1 MSAAKS
7 NTAAAPQAPDVT
19 FAFVQALAGELSG
32 GGVELPGYPAAV
44 ASIQQMLN
52 DDDVD
57 IARVVT
63 AIGSEPAIASQIVRM
78 ANSAALNPRRVPA
91 ADLRAA
97 ITRVGLN
104 TVRTSTVAFA
114 VTQLRVAP
122 DFQGL
127 ERQIEDLW
135 QRSVRVASLS
145 QAIARR
151 LTQLNADAAMLAGL
165 LQGIGRL
172 YILARASKHEALFA
186 DQQAYN
192 HVVQTWH
199 LQIAAALIENWGFAP
214 DIIEGVRNSED
225 MDQDVRGPLTLADV
239 LAVAAL
245 LADYA
250 GTPDTLKALVA
261 ASRPFQR
268 LQLDFE
274 ACENFMTS
282 TAEEVAQL
290 REVLSV

>member
-1 MSAAKS
+1 MAAVKP
-7 NTAAAPQAPDVT
+7 NTAQSSASEVA
-19 FAFVQALAGELSG
+19 FAFVQSLAGELSAG
-32 GGVELPGYPAAV
+32 EVELPGYPAVV
-44 ASIQQMLN
+44 AGIQQVLN

-78 ANSAALNPRRVPA
+78 ANSAALNPRRIPA

-104 TVRTSTVAFA
+104 TVRTATVSFA
-114 VTQLRVAP
+114 MSQLRGAP
-122 DFQGL
+122 DLKGL
-127 ERQIEDLW
+127 ERQVEDLW

-151 LTQLNADAAMLAGL
+151 LTQLNADAGMLAGL

-172 YILARASKHEALFA
+172 YILARASKHPALFA
-186 DQQAYN
+186 DGQAYA

-199 LQIAAALIENWGFAP
+199 VQIAAALIENWGFSEE
-214 DIIEGVRNSED
+214 IIEAVRNSED
-225 MDQDVRGPLTLADV
+225 LEQDIRGPLTLSDV

-268 LQLDFE
+268 LRLDFE

-282 TAEEVAQL
+282 CAEEVAQL
-290 REVLSV
+290 REALSV

>member
-1 MSAAKS
+1 MPVTKT
-7 NTAAAPQAPDVT
+7 NTAPVSGKDVA
-19 FAFVQALAGELSG
+19 FAFVQALASELSAG
-32 GGVELPGYPAAV
+32 EVELPGYPAVV
-44 ASIQQMLN
+44 ASIQQVLN
-52 DDDVD
+52 DEDVD

-104 TVRTSTVAFA
+104 TVRSATVSFA
-114 VTQLRVAP
+114 MSQLRDAP
-122 DFQGL
+122 DLRGL
-127 ERQIEDLW
+127 ERQVEELW

-172 YILARASKHEALFA
+172 YILARASKHAELFA
-186 DQQAYN
+186 DNQAYS

-199 LQIAAALIENWGFAP
+199 VQIAAALIENWGFAP
-214 DIIEGVRNSED
+214 EIIEAVRNSED
-225 MDQDVRGPLTLADV
+225 LEQDARGPLALGDV

-250 GTPDTLKALVA
+250 GTQDTLRALVG

-268 LQLDFE
+268 LRLDFE
-274 ACENFMTS
+274 GCENFMTAS
-282 TAEEVAQL
+282 AEEVAQL
-290 REVLSV
+290 REVLSI

>member
-1 MSAAKS
+1 MAAVRPDTAQGSANEVA
-7 NTAAAPQAPDVT
+7 
-19 FAFVQALAGELSG
+19 FAFVQALAGELSAG
-32 GGVELPGYPAAV
+32 EVELPGYPAVV
-44 ASIQQMLN
+44 AGIQQVLN

-78 ANSAALNPRRVPA
+78 ANSAALNPRRIPA

-104 TVRTSTVAFA
+104 TVRTATVSFA
-114 VTQLRVAP
+114 MSQLRDAP
-122 DFQGL
+122 DLEGL
-127 ERQIEDLW
+127 ERQVEDLW

-145 QAIARR
+145 QAIAKR

-172 YILARASKHEALFA
+172 YILARASKHPALFA
-186 DQQAYN
+186 DAQAYA

-199 LQIAAALIENWGFAP
+199 VQIAAALIENWGFSP
-214 DIIEGVRNSED
+214 EIIEAVRNSED
-225 MDQDVRGPLTLADV
+225 LEQDMRGPLTLSDV

-250 GTPDTLKALVA
+250 GTPETLKALVA

-268 LQLDFE
+268 LELDFE
-274 ACENFMTS
+274 ACENFMTAS
-282 TAEEVAQL
+282 AEEVAQL

>member
-1 MSAAKS
+1 MSA
-7 NTAAAPQAPDVT
+7 APDVT

-32 GGVELPGYPAAV
+32 GEVDLPGYPAAV

-114 VTQLRVAP
+114 VSQLRVAP

-214 DIIEGVRNSED
+214 DIVEGVRNSED
-225 MDQDVRGPLTLADV
+225 MDPDIRGPLTLADV
-239 LAVAAL
+239 LAVAVL

-250 GTPDTLKALVA
+250 GTPETLKALVA

>member
-7 NTAAAPQAPDVT
+7 NTAAAPEAPDVT

-32 GGVELPGYPAAV
+32 
-44 ASIQQMLN
+44 

-57 IARVVT
+57 IAKVVT

-78 ANSAALNPRRVPA
+78 ANSAALNPRRIPA

-225 MDQDVRGPLTLADV
+225 MDQDIRGPLTLADV

-250 GTPDTLKALVA
+250 GTPETLKALVA

>member
-1 MSAAKS
+1 M
-7 NTAAAPQAPDVT
+7 TAARSNAAPASANDVA
-19 FAFVQALAGELSG
+19 FAFVQALASELSDG
-32 GGVELPGYPAAV
+32 EVELPGYPAVV
-44 ASIQQMLN
+44 AGIQQVLN

-78 ANSAALNPRRVPA
+78 ANSAALNPRRIPA

-104 TVRTSTVAFA
+104 TVRSATVSFA
-114 VTQLRVAP
+114 MSQLRGAQ
-122 DFQGL
+122 DLKGL
-127 ERQIEDLW
+127 ERQVEDLW

-145 QAIARR
+145 QAIAKR

-172 YILARASKHEALFA
+172 YILARASKHAALFA
-186 DQQAYN
+186 DSQAYS

-214 DIIEGVRNSED
+214 EIIEAVRNSED
-225 MDQDVRGPLTLADV
+225 LEQDIRGPLTLSDV

-268 LQLDFE
+268 LRLDFE

-282 TAEEVAQL
+282 CAEEVAQL
-290 REVLSV
+290 REALSV

>member
-1 MSAAKS
+1 VNAKS
-7 NTAAAPQAPDVT
+7 NAVAGGPDVA
-19 FAFVQALAGELSG
+19 FAFVQALAAELSAG
-32 GGVELPGYPAAV
+32 EVELPGYPAVV
-44 ASIQQMLN
+44 ASIQQVLN

-78 ANSAALNPRRVPA
+78 ANSAALNPRRIPA

-104 TVRTSTVAFA
+104 TVRTATVSFA
-114 VTQLRVAP
+114 MSALRSAP
-122 DFQGL
+122 DLKGL
-127 ERQIEDLW
+127 EREIEELW

-145 QAIARR
+145 QSIARR

-172 YILARASKHEALFA
+172 YILARASKHPALYTDA
-186 DQQAYN
+186 QAYN

-199 LQIAAALIENWGFAP
+199 LQIAAALVENWGFAP
-214 DIIEGVRNSED
+214 DIIEAVRNSED
-225 MDQDVRGPLTLADV
+225 MEQDIRGPLTLADV

-250 GTPDTLKALVA
+250 GTPDTLRALVA

-268 LQLDFE
+268 LQLSFE
-274 ACENFMTS
+274 ACENFMTAS
-282 TAEEVAQL
+282 AEEVAQL

>member
-1 MSAAKS
+1 MAAHS
-7 NTAAAPQAPDVT
+7 NTAVADGPDVA
-19 FAFVQALAGELSG
+19 FAFVQALAGELSAG
-32 GGVELPGYPAAV
+32 EVELPGYPAVV
-44 ASIQQMLN
+44 ASIQQVLN

-57 IARVVT
+57 IAKVVT

-78 ANSAALNPRRVPA
+78 ANSAALNPRRIPA

-104 TVRTSTVAFA
+104 TVRTATVSFA
-114 VTQLRVAP
+114 MSQLRVAP
-122 DFQGL
+122 DLKGL
-127 ERQIEDLW
+127 EREIEDLW

-145 QAIARR
+145 QAIAKR

-172 YILARASKHEALFA
+172 YILARASKHAALYA
-186 DQQAYN
+186 DTQAYN

-214 DIIEGVRNSED
+214 DIIEAVRTSED

-250 GTPDTLKALVA
+250 GTPETLKALVA

-274 ACENFMTS
+274 ACENFMTA

>member
-1 MSAAKS
+1 MAAARPNSAATGAS
-7 NTAAAPQAPDVT
+7 DPT
-19 FAFVQALAGELSG
+19 FAFVQALASELSDG
-32 GGVELPGYPAAV
+32 EVELPGYPAVV
-44 ASIQQMLN
+44 AGIQQVLN

-78 ANSAALNPRRVPA
+78 ANSAALNPRGVPVS
-91 ADLRAA
+91 DLRAA

-104 TVRTSTVAFA
+104 TVRTATVSFA
-114 VTQLRVAP
+114 MSQLRGAP
-122 DFQGL
+122 DLKGL
-127 ERQIEDLW
+127 ERQVEDLW
-135 QRSVRVASLS
+135 QRSVRVATLS
-145 QAIARR
+145 QAIAKR

-172 YILARASKHEALFA
+172 YILARASKHPALLA
-186 DQQAYN
+186 DVQAYA

-199 LQIAAALIENWGFAP
+199 VQIAAALIENWGFAP
-214 DIIEGVRNSED
+214 EIIEAVRNSED
-225 MDQDVRGPLTLADV
+225 LDQDVRGALTLSDV

-250 GTPDTLKALVA
+250 GTPDTLRALVQ

-274 ACENFMTS
+274 GCENFMT
-282 TAEEVAQL
+282 AAAQDVAQL

>member
-1 MSAAKS
+1 MAAVKP
-7 NTAAAPQAPDVT
+7 NTAQPGASEVA
-19 FAFVQALAGELSG
+19 FAFVQSLAGELSAG
-32 GGVELPGYPAAV
+32 EVELPGYPAVV
-44 ASIQQMLN
+44 AGIQQVLN

-78 ANSAALNPRRVPA
+78 ANSAALNPRRIPA

-104 TVRTSTVAFA
+104 TVRTATVSFA
-114 VTQLRVAP
+114 MSQLRGAP
-122 DFQGL
+122 DLEGL
-127 ERQIEDLW
+127 ERQVEDLW

-172 YILARASKHEALFA
+172 YILARAGKHPALFA
-186 DQQAYN
+186 DEQAYA

-199 LQIAAALIENWGFAP
+199 VQIAAALIENWGFSAE
-214 DIIEGVRNSED
+214 IIEAVRNSED
-225 MDQDVRGPLTLADV
+225 LEQDIRGPLTLSDV

-282 TAEEVAQL
+282 CAEEVAQL